1 MLKTLVFISSFF
13 RCFHPG
19 MPQSNGDGVILISR
33 CDGQMETGN
42 IFTVNYTAI
51 NSHCNC
57 TITPRFNGSL
67 SFETGTIKEN
77 CSTEIA
83 IHRLQQSEFN
93 TLITIPCKEAAQRLF
108 VIVTQDSVFYITSRS
123 ANTAI
128 DPEIF
133 SQYIVFEGRE
143 PIPSDTSSGSISVVC
158 GSPLGEESTITTTC
172 TSDLK
177 DDVSGKAFLSLQIP
191 LAIFVVISIVST
203 IMNMYSYIHFKSR
216 KKCGSKNTNVQIS
229 PRSGTEATAETYTE
243 LGNTVSE
250 NQYDSVAGQDN
261 YTHMNV

>member
-19 MPQSNGDGVILISR
+19 MPQSNGDGVNLNSR

-42 IFTVNYTAI
+42 TFTVNYTAI
-51 NSHCNC
+51 NSQCNC

-67 SFETGTIKEN
+67 NFFTHTTTEN

-93 TLITIPCKEAAQRLF
+93 TLITIPCKDAGRTLF
-108 VIVTQDSVFYITSRS
+108 FNVTQDSVFYITSRS
-123 ANTAI
+123 VNTKI

-133 SQYIVFEGRE
+133 SQFIAFGGIEG
-143 PIPSDTSSGSISVVC
+143 ITSDGFSGNISVVC
-158 GSPLGEESTITTTC
+158 GSPLGAKSTITTTC

-177 DDVSGKAFLSLQIP
+177 DEVSGKAFLSLQIP